1 MTWQNAVE
9 TTVTGL
15 GYDLVDAERS
25 PRGLLRVFIDHL
37 QVADGEVAVITVEDC
52 EKVTRQLQH
61 VLEVENCAYERLEV
75 SSPGLDRPLKKAA
88 DYQRFVGEQIEVTLK
103 VPFQGRKKYKGV
115 LLAKLEAAV
124 DGAGGVSSEGGAGG
138 EGWRMVLIAPEVI
151 VPKGTKKPAPQP
163 EQALDFLLEEV
174 REARLVPVVDF
185 KGRRFAPPAADDG
198 ASAPEQLNANVEL
211 DGDRKQ

>member
-1 MTWQNAVE
+1 MTWQTAVE

-37 QVADGEVAVITVEDC
+37 QGEGSAAEPGAVITVEDC

-88 DYQRFVGEQIEVTLK
+88 DYQRFVGEQIELTLK
-103 VPFQGRKKYKGV
+103 VPFQGRKKYKGT
-115 LLAKLEAAV
+115 LLAQSEAA
-124 DGAGGVSSEGGAGG
+124 G
-138 EGWRMVLIAPEVI
+138 EAWRMVLAPPEVV

-198 ASAPEQLNANVEL
+198 ADAPEQLNANVEL
-211 DGDRKQ
+211 DGGRKQ

>member
-1 MTWQNAVE
+1 MTWQTAVE

-15 GYDLVDAERS
+15 GYDLVGAERS

-37 QVADGEVAVITVEDC
+37 QAADGGAAVITVEDC

-115 LLAKLEAAV
+115 LLAKLETEPEAV
-124 DGAGGVSSEGGAGG
+124 GGAGG
-138 EGWRMVLIAPEVI
+138 EGWRMVLTAPEVI

-211 DGDRKQ
+211 DGGRKQ

>member
-1 MTWQNAVE
+1 MTWQTTVE

-25 PRGLLRVFIDHL
+25 LRGLLRVFIDHP
-37 QVADGEVAVITVEDC
+37 QTGEVAGESAAVITVEDC

-115 LLAKLEAAV
+115 LLAQAESL
-124 DGAGGVSSEGGAGG
+124 S
-138 EGWRMVLIAPEVI
+138 EGWRMVLAAPEV
-151 VPKGTKKPAPQP
+151 VGPKGTKKPAPPP

-198 ASAPEQLNANVEL
+198 AMAPQQLNANVEL

>member
-1 MTWQNAVE
+1 MTWQTTVE

-25 PRGLLRVFIDHL
+25 LKGLLRVFIDHP
-37 QVADGEVAVITVEDC
+37 QDGEVAGEIAAVITVEDC
-52 EKVTRQLQH
+52 ERVTRQLQH
-61 VLEVENCAYERLEV
+61 VLEVESCAYERLEV
-75 SSPGLDRPLKKAA
+75 SSPGLDRPLKKTA

-103 VPFQGRKKYKGV
+103 LPFQGRKKYKGV
-115 LLAKLEAAV
+115 LSAQTE
-124 DGAGGVSSEGGAGG
+124 SSG
-138 EGWRMVLIAPEVI
+138 EGWRMVLATPEVV
-151 VPKGTKKPAPQP
+151 VPKGTKKPAPPP

-198 ASAPEQLNANVEL
+198 ALAPQQLNANVEL

>member
-1 MTWQNAVE
+1 MTWQTTVE

-37 QVADGEVAVITVEDC
+37 QDVENRAQAAAVITVEDC

-61 VLEVENCAYERLEV
+61 VLEVENWAYERLEV
-75 SSPGLDRPLKKAA
+75 SSPGLDRPLKKAS

-115 LLAKLEAAV
+115 LLAKVETAAEAA
-124 DGAGGVSSEGGAGG
+124 G
-138 EGWRMVLIAPEVI
+138 EGWRMVLAAPEVV
-151 VPKGTKKPAPQP
+151 VPKGTKKPAPPP

-185 KGRRFAPPAADDG
+185 KGRRFAPPAADNG
-198 ASAPEQLNANVEL
+198 AHAPQQLNANVEL

>member
-1 MTWQNAVE
+1 MTWQTTVE

-37 QVADGEVAVITVEDC
+37 HGVGNAAQAAAVITVEDC

-75 SSPGLDRPLKKAA
+75 SSPGLDRPLKKAV
-88 DYQRFVGEQIEVTLK
+88 DYQRFAGEQIELTLK

-115 LLAKLEAAV
+115 LLAKVQADGEASDDV
-124 DGAGGVSSEGGAGG
+124 
-138 EGWRMVLIAPEVI
+138 WRMVLVAPDVV

-185 KGRRFAPPAADDG
+185 KGRRFAPPAADNG
-198 ASAPEQLNANVEL
+198 ADAPQQLNANVEL